1 MFRKFC
7 FFNNYSRRCGYVN
20 QMHSNTRCRCS
31 RGRLNIKE
39 VTYDKLL
46 EKVKEGAI
54 LIDVRT
60 RQEFLEGHLERSILI
75 PYYEIDRQIENI
87 VPDKD
92 RLIILYCK
100 NGGRSIQA
108 YEILNKLGYSNM
120 YNLRGG
126 LEGI

>member
-1 MFRKFC
+1 MFRKF
-7 FFNNYSRRCGYVN
+7 FLFNNYSRRCEYGN
-20 QMHSNTRCRCS
+20 QRYCNTRCRCC

-60 RQEFLEGHLERSILI
+60 KQEFLEGHLDRSILI

-92 RLIILYCK
+92 RCIILYCK
-100 NGGRSIQA
+100 NGGRSMQA
-108 YEILNKLGYSNM
+108 YETLNKLGYYNI
-120 YNLRGG
+120 YNLKNG
-126 LEGI
+126 LEGV